1 MGEEPRLREEAV
13 SPAFEYATEDIPI
26 VRDVGIA
33 SASLSEVILQL
44 QFTYAPPP
52 PSPSKMLEFYI
63 YRYFMDFTCVAGPF
77 HLHPLGCCYEQ

>member
-1 MGEEPRLREEAV
+1 MGEELRLREEAV

-44 QFTYAPPP
+44 HFTCICP

-63 YRYFMDFTCVAGPF
+63 YLHFTCVAGPF